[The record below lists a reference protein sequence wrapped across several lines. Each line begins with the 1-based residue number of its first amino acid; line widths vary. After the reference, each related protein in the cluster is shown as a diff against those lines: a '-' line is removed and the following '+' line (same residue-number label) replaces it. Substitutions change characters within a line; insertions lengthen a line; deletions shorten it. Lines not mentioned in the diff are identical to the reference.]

1 MRHPRG
7 RSRNLLITIVVAV
20 LICVP
25 TGIAIAGPPAPAD
38 PAVEQACSNRYDEES
53 LGYQACLQ
61 AATESPPAT
70 TTLIT
75 AIDGY
80 QPDTPPAASDDSTVV
95 QYCDTGNGTYRTGAA
110 DCPRPITCTRQAD
123 TGKYQCLD
131 PTGIP
136 INPPGDICER
146 SPAYVCTYT
155 SSLTSEQLTAGQSAP
170 LPTDLPSPPPAATTS
185 QSAAPQPTSTAPTP
199 DPTLTPTP
207 APTPTPTSTAT
218 PTDPVG
224 QSVQQANALNMRIW
238 LEGDLTAAWR
248 EGAASLAAAVK
259 RLSAHAAQPGVIG
272 VKFAHDLGLT
282 GFPSTRAGAADL
294 QRFLT
299 DTIPALRAALPAGRN
314 IVVDVAVPEL
324 GCGRNQTCIRAMR
337 TKYPLLTVPELEKR
351 LLGAV
356 DAINV
361 TGDLFLT
368 DYQTWKITEQA
379 ARRNLWLEL
388 ARLNWDTRG
397 PALLGARD
405 TSLVHNTDTSPLSA
419 AAAKQKVTAVVDTP
433 VQLARVNTVVLRTHR
448 QTHDGDIW
456 RILNA
461 DLHSNQLWEALR
473 ARRALGKI
481 AVTFNP
487 ADVEKSIPED
497 LKIVA
502 QIAST
507 VYIFA
512 Q

>member
-25 TGIAIAGPPAPAD
+25 TGIAIAAPAPAD

-282 GFPSTRAGAADL
+282 GFPP
-294 QRFLT
+294 
-299 DTIPALRAALPAGRN
+299 PAPEPPTCSAFSPTPSRAA
-314 IVVDVAVPEL
+314 
-324 GCGRNQTCIRAMR
+324 
-337 TKYPLLTVPELEKR
+337 
-351 LLGAV
+351 
-356 DAINV
+356 
-361 TGDLFLT
+361 
-368 DYQTWKITEQA
+368 
-379 ARRNLWLEL
+379 
-388 ARLNWDTRG
+388 RG
-397 PALLGARD
+397 PARRPQHRRRRRGARTRMRPQPD
-405 TSLVHNTDTSPLSA
+405 LHPRDAHQVP
-419 AAAKQKVTAVVDTP
+419 P
-433 VQLARVNTVVLRTHR
+433 THR
-448 QTHDGDIW
+448 
-456 RILNA
+456 A
-461 DLHSNQLWEALR
+461 R
-473 ARRALGKI
+473 AGKAPPGRRRCHQRHRRL
-481 AVTFNP
+481 VPDRLPNL
-487 ADVEKSIPED
+487 ED
-497 LKIVA
+497 HRTGR
-502 QIAST
+502 SP
-507 VYIFA
+507 
-512 Q
+512 